1 VLAVGENN
9 DMQAVDE
16 FERMALGPD
25 RDIDLARG
33 ALLIAA
39 EQYPGLDVEAHV
51 RRLDDLGASLRA
63 RLRPDIGPGDAIR
76 SLNRYMFDELGFQGA
91 VDDYYDPRNSF
102 LNEVLD
108 RRIGIP
114 ITLAIVYMRLGRPLG
129 LRLAGVSFPGHFL
142 VRCPVHEG
150 TVILD
155 PYHKGVSLG
164 IPELQKRLGGEQG
177 QGPGPADVAAMLA
190 PANPREI
197 LARLLRNLRGIHVQY
212 NQHAQ
217 ALATTSRI
225 LTLTPGNALEW
236 RERAHL
242 HLVLECF
249 RAALGDFQR
258 YAALAPEADD
268 IDAIR
273 TRIVELQQRCARLN

>member
-1 VLAVGENN
+1 
-9 DMQAVDE
+9 MQAVDE

-25 RDIDLARG
+25 RDIDLVRG

-39 EQYPGLDVEAHV
+39 EQYPNLDVGEYV
-51 RRLDDLGASLRA
+51 RRLDELGAILAA
-63 RLRPDIGPGDAIR
+63 RLRPDIGPTDAIR
-76 SLNRYMFDELGFQGA
+76 SLNRYMYGELGFHGA

-114 ITLAIVYMRLGRPLG
+114 ITLAIVYMRLGRHLN

-155 PYHKGVSLG
+155 PYNKGASLG
-164 IPELQKRLGGEQG
+164 IPDLQKRLTGEQG
-177 QGPGPADVAAMLA
+177 RGPGPADVAAMLA

-197 LARLLRNLRGIHVQY
+197 LARLLRNLRGIHAQY
-212 NQHAQ
+212 NQHAE
-217 ALATTSRI
+217 ALVTTSRI
-225 LTLTPGNALEW
+225 LALTPDNALEW
-236 RERAHL
+236 RERARL

-258 YAALAPEADD
+258 YVALAPEADD
-268 IDAIR
+268 IEAIR
-273 TRIVELQQRCARLN
+273 ARIVELQERCARLN